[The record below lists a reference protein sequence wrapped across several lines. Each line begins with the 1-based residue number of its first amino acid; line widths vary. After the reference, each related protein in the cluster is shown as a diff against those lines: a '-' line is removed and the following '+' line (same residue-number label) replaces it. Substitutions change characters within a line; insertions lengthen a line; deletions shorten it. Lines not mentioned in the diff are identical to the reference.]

1 MDKRLISLLAGLAL
15 VSPTGAFAAEGP
27 ATNTATADV
36 TVIGNVA
43 SLCVLGTP
51 SSTVIDL
58 HQMATTS
65 GSRVGR
71 IATLSADP
79 VAIDGS
85 FCNFGGTKLTVD
97 ATAMTNQDD
106 GGATPQANFARAVNY
121 TATVGSW
128 AATDASVTTAATADG
143 SSATATGTGGT
154 LGVPKLASLNL
165 EVSGF
170 QAPGDALLVA
180 GNYRGLV
187 RITLG
192 PAE

>member
-1 MDKRLISLLAGLAL
+1 MDKRLISVLGGLAL
-15 VSPTGAFAAEGP
+15 LSPASAFAAGP

-36 TVIGNVA
+36 PVIGRVA

-51 SSTVIDL
+51 SSSEINL
-58 HQMATTS
+58 GQMATTS
-65 GSRVGR
+65 GARVGR
-71 IATLSADP
+71 IATLTAAP

-85 FCNFGGTKLTVD
+85 FCNFGGTRLTVD
-97 ATAMTNQDD
+97 ASAMANLDD
-106 GGATPQANFARAVNY
+106 GGAAPQANFARAVNY

-128 AATDASVTTAATADG
+128 AATDAAVTTAAATDG
-143 SSATATGTGGT
+143 SSANASGFGGT
-154 LGVPKLASLNL
+154 LGVPKLASLSL
-165 EVSGF
+165 TVSNF
-170 QAPGDALLVA
+170 AVPSDALLVA

>member
-1 MDKRLISLLAGLAL
+1 MDKRLISLLAGAAL
-15 VSPTGAFAAEGP
+15 MSPSAAFAAGP

-36 TVIGNVA
+36 TVLGNVA

-51 SSTVIDL
+51 SSSEINL
-58 HQMATTS
+58 GQMVNTS

-71 IATLSADP
+71 IATLSAAP

-106 GGATPQANFARAVNY
+106 GGNAPQANFARAVNY

-128 AATDASVTTAATADG
+128 AATDASVTTAAVADG
-143 SSATATGTGGT
+143 STATATGTGGT
-154 LGVPKLASLNL
+154 LGVPKLASLSL
-165 EVSGF
+165 SVSGF

-180 GNYRGLV
+180 GKYRGLV

>member
-1 MDKRLISLLAGLAL
+1 MDKRLISLLAGMALAA
-15 VSPTGAFAAEGP
+15 PATAFAASP
-27 ATNTATADV
+27 ATNSASADV
-36 TVIGNVA
+36 AVIGNVA

-51 SSTVIDL
+51 SSSEINL
-58 HQMATTS
+58 NQMATTS
-65 GSRVGR
+65 GARVGR
-71 IATLSADP
+71 IATLSAPP

-97 ATAMTNQDD
+97 ATALTNQDD
-106 GGATPQANFARAVNY
+106 GGASPQANFARAVNY

-128 AATDASVTTAATADG
+128 AATDAVVTTAAAADG
-143 SSATATGTGGT
+143 SSPTATGTGGT
-154 LGVPKLASLNL
+154 LGVPKLASLSL
-165 EVSGF
+165 AVSGF
-170 QAPGDALLVA
+170 EAPADALLVA